1 MGVSLLIALAKR
13 YLPFIIGGL
22 LLGGTLWYLHHKIY
36 ESGREDERAEW
47 VKRDA
52 VTERKSQELMKLK
65 KHEADMINQQN
76 QERAN
81 NAIQTYATHYDELR
95 AAASRIPERVY
106 VTTKASSC
114 SNTVPG
120 TGSNRSETQGGI
132 GGTGKAELP
141 PENIREL
148 NKTISLIEDMQL
160 KCERVLNTTN

>member
-1 MGVSLLIALAKR
+1 MIELALALGRR

-22 LLGGTLWYLHHKIY
+22 LLGATLWYIHHKIY
-36 ESGREDERAEW
+36 ESGRDAERAEW

-52 VTERKSQELMKLK
+52 ETERKSQELMKLK

-81 NAIQTYATHYDELR
+81 NAIQTYANHYDELR

-106 VTTKASSC
+106 VTTKTSSC
-114 SNTVPG
+114 SDAMPG
-120 TGSNRSETQGGI
+120 TGEGRSKATGGV

-141 PENIREL
+141 DENIREL
-148 NKTISLIEDMQL
+148 NKVIDKIENMQL
-160 KCERVLNTTN
+160 KCERVLNTVN

>member
-81 NAIQTYATHYDELR
+81 NAIQTYASHYDELR
-95 AAASRIPERVY
+95 AAASRIPERVFIA
-106 VTTKASSC
+106 TKASSC

-120 TGSNRSETQGGI
+120 TGSNRSEAQGGI
-132 GGTGKAELP
+132 GGTGKTELP
-141 PENIREL
+141 EANIREL
-148 NKTISLIEDMQL
+148 NKTISMIEDMQL
-160 KCERVLNTTN
+160 KCERVLNTIN

>member
-65 KHEADMINQQN
+65 KHEADLKDKQN
-76 QERAN
+76 VERAN
-81 NAIQTYATHYDELR
+81 NAIQTYASHYDELR

-106 VTTKASSC
+106 ITTKASSC

-120 TGSNRSETQGGI
+120 TSSDRSEAQGGI
-132 GGTGKAELP
+132 GGTGKTELP
-141 PENIREL
+141 EANIREL
-148 NKTISLIEDMQL
+148 NKTISMIEDMQL
-160 KCERVLNTTN
+160 KCERVLNTIN

>member
-36 ESGREDERAEW
+36 ESGRDAERAEW

-52 VTERKSQELMKLK
+52 ETERKSQELMKLK

-81 NAIQTYATHYDELR
+81 NAIQTYANHYDELR
-95 AAASRIPERVY
+95 AAANRIPERVY

-114 SNTVPG
+114 GDTMPR
-120 TGSNRSETQGGI
+120 TGEDRSKTQGGV

-141 PENIREL
+141 EANIREL
-148 NKTISLIEDMQL
+148 NKVIDKIEEMQL
-160 KCERVLNTTN
+160 KCERVLNTVN

>member
-1 MGVSLLIALAKR
+1 MIELALALGRR
-13 YLPFIIGGL
+13 YLPYIIGSVL
-22 LLGGTLWYLHHKIY
+22 LVGTLWYMHHKIY
-36 ESGREDERAEW
+36 ESGREDERDKWKA
-47 VKRDA
+47 RDA
-52 VTERKSQELMKLK
+52 ETSRQSEEIVKLK
-65 KHEADMINQQN
+65 QHEANMINQQN

-81 NAIQTYATHYDELR
+81 NAIQTYANHYDELR

>member
-1 MGVSLLIALAKR
+1 MIELALALGRR
-13 YLPFIIGGL
+13 YLPYIIGSVL
-22 LLGGTLWYLHHKIY
+22 LVGTLWYMHHKIY

>member
-1 MGVSLLIALAKR
+1 MGASLLIALAKR

-22 LLGGTLWYLHHKIY
+22 LLGGTLWYMHHKIY
-36 ESGREDERAEW
+36 ESGRDDERSEW

-52 VTERKSQELMKLK
+52 ETERKSQELLKLK

-76 QERAN
+76 RERAN
-81 NAIQTYATHYDELR
+81 NAIKTYASHYDELR

-114 SNTVPG
+114 SDTMPG
-120 TGSNRSETQGGI
+120 AGEGRSKTQGGV

-141 PENIREL
+141 ERNIRSL
-148 NKTISLIEDMQL
+148 NETISLIEDMQL
-160 KCERVLNTTN
+160 KCERLLNTVQ

>member
-1 MGVSLLIALAKR
+1 MIELALALGRR
-13 YLPFIIGGL
+13 YLPFILGGL
-22 LLGGTLWYLHHKIY
+22 LLGATLWYMHHKIY
-36 ESGREDERAEW
+36 ESGRQDERAEW

-52 VTERKSQELMKLK
+52 VTERKSRELMKLK

-81 NAIQTYATHYDELR
+81 NAIKTYADHYDELR
-95 AAASRIPERVY
+95 AAAGRVPERVY
-106 VTTKASSC
+106 VTTKTSSC
-114 SNTVPG
+114 SDTMPG
-120 TGSNRSETQGGI
+120 TGGSRPEAKGGI

-160 KCERVLNTTN
+160 KCERVLNTIN